1 MTDEQNAGLI
11 TGPQSLFSI
20 NRDAPEFVTRRELRQ
35 AYEPQVPGV
44 MSRIGTAFTYETVTG
59 ELIRDWFGPSFTPD
73 PTFELNDDMSEKYMA
88 DFSPEIRQNI
98 IDSEPLSFLE
108 FLHEVDDVRTALR
121 KRQEMFSGGGLGAAV
136 GFGAVMIGSGAEA
149 VALGV
154 GAGIAGTA
162 VGGPV
167 GSVLAGTATAASRF
181 RRIRGALRAGIASLT
196 VDIPLELVR
205 KEADKSLTNT
215 DLLIALGAS
224 GVLGG
229 GIGAAFPGLT
239 GLKAPLNRAIK
250 DSVNEE
256 AASVAAK
263 AGDAKG
269 AAALTENNSTVR
281 VLSDDEIADEAIGLT
296 EAALDLEARRLGI
309 TGRTRYKKK
318 KGDER
323 RAAKED
329 LRVAVME
336 ARRAEAPTPTEAV
349 NVLVESVGKMKSIKE
364 LREVAKK
371 LGIAVDQ
378 TLNATELRR
387 RIVQEARDQGRTG
400 TRRVRRKMARIPVKV
415 GSTISKVVDGKRI
428 KFKLAFATNTEKA
441 LWKLGG
447 NVTKKTDDVEREG
460 LISALKEM
468 GIEDPVELGKQLRK
482 AAKELDM
489 YKKGVKGGTLDIDAE
504 TLLGKTIGD
513 YDEVPIRMLL
523 DRKTGSVA
531 VGPRGMMKGEP
542 KPKAAKG
549 KKTKPATEAHP
560 VADTPDDVLVIDGR
574 EVARGPGMGF
584 TGIIDVQEDDLVAV
598 IKKAAE
604 QGRRT
609 MGNARSKRERAALL
623 ADGTHRLPLGPVGRW
638 LNNIFTPAHTRLVGM
653 QGESDVHRLV
663 ADMFMEGRT
672 GSAVNVYSIVR
683 ENTESMITELNQ
695 ALVGARRKF
704 IKNGGDKK
712 DFDKTVIRALT
723 SGDEVFTDDAI
734 SQGVAGLRKFYG
746 KILKYAQNN
755 GMLGDDVPDP
765 KTFFKRVYKPTGFS
779 EMVNRLGGG
788 TRGTANLKKLV
799 FLSLESAAIK
809 AGVKFNEK
817 AAKIAAD
824 NIVGFGT
831 NPKNYRDL
839 KATLKNIDDLRSKI
853 AAEADEAGLDESVV
867 DDILSAVVGQ
877 SEEPHLRGFQKHRYE
892 LDENFETTID
902 GVAVHIDDLF
912 NRDIAAVTGAYAH
925 QVFGAT
931 ELRKALKA
939 LARETGDS
947 SWENV
952 GVDTFAKQAAKG
964 IDNAADQEYAEKAF
978 EMSYRRVSGMKLW
991 DANES
996 TLKFVIGT
1004 QSFAQ
1009 GVFGQALG
1017 IAQLPEVASNLIKPG
1032 FRNSITALPAIKDI
1046 ANIFLMG
1053 LRGEGPLRGD
1063 SGRLLDNIAAELETF
1078 VGCGGDYIRG
1088 EHVLRRLDDMG
1099 MDRGSD
1105 GIFGKALD
1113 MGRSVALLNPLG
1125 VIPMDTFL
1133 RRWGTKAYFQKFV
1146 NEAYR
1151 MKEGKPVLQQS
1162 FWNNGKQRF
1171 MELGLSEQEAT
1182 RIFKALASDDVV
1194 SVKKGLF
1201 GNYKVMD
1208 IDFDKIG
1215 DQHAY
1220 DMLALAIRKGV
1231 DMSVQRQSIGEMP
1244 LWMNKG
1250 PVIKMF
1256 TQYRVFM
1263 MASRG
1268 KQVAAGIARAD
1279 AKEAANV
1286 VGSIGLGALGYTLL
1300 TYGRSFS
1307 RPEEE
1312 RAAYFEEQL
1321 SSSNMLKSG
1330 IMRSSYSSIFPML
1343 IDTAF
1348 AWTGHDQPFG
1358 AGKRTTGFGSGLYDG
1373 TVPGGLQKKLT
1384 SVFGEIGS
1392 NVFSDDEWTTKDIRD
1407 MTRLLW
1413 FTRVPVVSQAID
1425 SLVSNHTGLPDRD

>member
-1 MTDEQNAGLI
+1 MTDEQNTGLI

-20 NRDAPEFVTRRELRQ
+20 NREAPEFVTRRELQQ

-44 MSRIGTAFTYETVTG
+44 LERIGTAFTYETVTG
-59 ELIRDWFGPSFTPD
+59 ELARDWFGPSFTPD
-73 PTFELNDDMSEKYMA
+73 PAFELTDEMAEKYMA

-98 IDSEPLSFLE
+98 IDDEPLSFLE

-136 GFGAVMIGSGAEA
+136 GFGAVMFGSGSEA
-149 VALGV
+149 VALGL

-167 GSVLAGTATAASRF
+167 GSVLAGTATTAARF
-181 RRIRGALRAGIASLT
+181 RRIRGALRAGVASLT
-196 VDIPLELVR
+196 IDVPLELVR

-224 GVLGG
+224 GALGG

-239 GLKAPLNRAIK
+239 GLKAPLNKAIK

-263 AGDAKG
+263 AGDTEG
-269 AAALTENNSTVR
+269 ASALSRRDNRVR
-281 VLSDDEIADEAIGLT
+281 VLSDDEIADDTIKLSDK
-296 EAALDLEARRLGI
+296 ALDAEARRLGI
-309 TGRTRYKKK
+309 AGRTRYKKK

-349 NVLVESVGKMKSIKE
+349 NALVESVGKMKSIDE
-364 LREVAKK
+364 LRVVAKK
-371 LGIAVDQ
+371 LGLAVDQ
-378 TLNATELRR
+378 TDTVKGLRN
-387 RIVQEARDQGRTG
+387 RIVQEARRQGQTG

-428 KFKLAFATNTEKA
+428 KFKLAFATNAEKA

-447 NVTKKTDDVEREG
+447 NVTKKTDMVERDR
-460 LISALKEM
+460 LISALEEM
-468 GIEDPVELGKQLRK
+468 GIENPEELGKQLRK
-482 AAKELDM
+482 AAKELDV
-489 YKKGVKGGTLDIDAE
+489 YKQGVKGGTLDIDAE
-504 TLLGKTIGD
+504 SMLGRTMGD
-513 YDEVPIRMLL
+513 YEEVPIRMLL
-523 DRKTGSVA
+523 DKKTGTVA

-542 KPKAAKG
+542 KPDTPKG
-549 KKTKPATEAHP
+549 KKKAESDPHP
-560 VADTPDDVLVIDGR
+560 LADTDDDILVIDGR
-574 EVARGPGMGF
+574 EVARGPGLG
-584 TGIIDVQEDDLVAV
+584 GSRIIDIEEDDLVAV
-598 IKKAAE
+598 IKKAAA

-609 MGNARSKRERAALL
+609 VGGAKSKREKAALL
-623 ADGTHRLPLGPVGRW
+623 ADGTVGMPLGPIGRW
-638 LNNIFTPAHTRLVGM
+638 LNNIFTPAHSRLVRM
-653 QGESDVHRLV
+653 EGESDVHRLI
-663 ADMFMEGRT
+663 ADMFLEGRT

-683 ENTESMITELNQ
+683 ENTENMITELNQ
-695 ALVGARRKF
+695 SLFAARRKF
-704 IKNGGDKK
+704 VESGGTKG
-712 DFDKTVIRALT
+712 DFDKAVVRALT
-723 SGDEVFTDDAI
+723 SGDEVFDNEAI
-734 SQGVAGLRKFYG
+734 AQGVKGLRTFYG
-746 KILKYAQNN
+746 KILNYAQKN
-755 GMLGDDVPDP
+755 GMLSDNVPDP

-779 EMVNRLGGG
+779 EMINRLGGG
-788 TRGTANLKKLV
+788 AKGRANLKKLV
-799 FLSLESAAIK
+799 FLSLESAATK

-839 KATLKNIDDLRSKI
+839 KSTLKNIDDLRSKI
-853 AAEADEAGLDESVV
+853 AAEAEEAGLDESVV

-912 NRDIAAVTGAYAH
+912 NRDIAAVTSAYAH

-931 ELRKALKA
+931 EMRKALKA

-952 GVDTFAKQAAKG
+952 GVNTFAAQAAKG
-964 IDNAADQEYAEKAF
+964 IDNTADREYAEKAF
-978 EMSYRRVSGMKLW
+978 EMAYRRVSGMRLW
-991 DANES
+991 EASEG

-1009 GVFGQALG
+1009 GIYGQALG
-1017 IAQLPEVASNLIKPG
+1017 IAQLPEIASNLVKPG
-1032 FRNSITALPAIKDI
+1032 FRNSLTALPAIKDI

-1053 LRGEGPLRGD
+1053 LRGEKPLRGE
-1063 SGRLLDNIAAELETF
+1063 SGRLLDNVAAELETF

-1099 MDRGSD
+1099 IDKGSTS
-1105 GIFGKALD
+1105 IFGKALD

-1194 SVKKGLF
+1194 TVKKGLF

-1231 DMSVQRQSIGEMP
+1231 DMSVQRQSLGEMP

-1250 PVIKMF
+1250 PVVKMF

-1279 AKEAANV
+1279 AKEAANLI
-1286 VGSIGLGALGYTLL
+1286 GSIGLGALGYTLL

-1343 IDTAF
+1343 IDSGFSWAGHTA
-1348 AWTGHDQPFG
+1348 PFG
-1358 AGKRTTGFGSGLYDG
+1358 ASKRTTGFGTGVFDG
-1373 TVPGGLQKKLT
+1373 TVPGGVLKQILGV
-1384 SVFGEIGS
+1384 SGEIGA
-1392 NVFSDDEWTTKDIRD
+1392 NMFSEDEWTTKDIRD
-1407 MTRLLW
+1407 ITRLLW
-1413 FTRVPVVSQAID
+1413 FTRVPVVSQAMD
-1425 SLVSNHTGLPDRD
+1425 SLVSNYTGLPDRD